1 MSIQTKQ
8 AAPALSA
15 LSKAK
20 GQKAIMTVAQPAVI
34 MDTKATPV
42 PATPAQAPDAP
53 VTPATVKP
61 EPAHGRDYEQSWK
74 ELKTYHDK
82 TVYELR
88 QEKTRLEEQLA
99 NAAKPELKL
108 PKTKDEVKKWRE
120 QYPEAGDII
129 VTLASELIDG
139 KTTELNRK
147 LQAVN
152 ELVSKTERKEA
163 FAELMKI
170 HPDAEQIKTSPE
182 FAEWFNRQPAEIK
195 NILSNSR
202 DIPAVAKQITLFKL
216 EVLGINP
223 KEKAKAK
230 TEEAKEASLG
240 VTINS
245 HTEIGSAKRI
255 WTKSEI
261 DYACSDYNRWNK
273 VKDEIDAARREGR
286 VDMTK

>member
-20 GQKAIMTVAQPAVI
+20 GQKAVMTVVQPAVI
-34 MDTKATPV
+34 MDNKATPV
-42 PATPAQAPDAP
+42 PATPAADPAT
-53 VTPATVKP
+53 VTQTTVKP
-61 EPAHGRDYEQSWK
+61 EPAQGRDYEQSWK
-74 ELKTYHDK
+74 ELKSYHDK

-88 QEKTRLEEQLA
+88 QEKAQLEQKLIDT
-99 NAAKPELKL
+99 AKPELKL
-108 PKTKDEVKKWRE
+108 PKTKEEVKKWRE

-129 VTLASELIDG
+129 VSLASELIDG

-147 LQAVN
+147 LQVVN
-152 ELVSKTERKEA
+152 DLVAKTERKEA
-163 FAELMKI
+163 FAELLKI

-195 NILSNSR
+195 NILGNSR

-223 KEKAKAK
+223 KQKAKAD
-230 TEEAKEASLG
+230 ADAAVEASKA
-240 VTINS
+240 VNINS
-245 HTEIGSAKRI
+245 HTEIGSAKKM

-261 DYACSDYNRWNK
+261 DYACADYNRWHK
-273 VKDEIDAARREGR
+273 VKDEIDAARRENR